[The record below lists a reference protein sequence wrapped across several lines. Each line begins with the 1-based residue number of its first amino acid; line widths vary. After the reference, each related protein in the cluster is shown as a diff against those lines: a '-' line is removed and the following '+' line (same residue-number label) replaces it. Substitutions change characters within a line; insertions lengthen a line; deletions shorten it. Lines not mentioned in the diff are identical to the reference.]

1 MSQPQPPRY
10 VCRSCGQPIQWSMTE
25 RGRRMPVDLEP
36 NDAGNILLQHRQGDV
51 PLAVY
56 LNEVEKKKLID
67 ALDGRLQRH
76 RLFTSHFVTCKD
88 ADKWRNKKGGK

>member
-1 MSQPQPPRY
+1 
-10 VCRSCGQPIQWSMTE
+10 MTE

-36 NDAGNILLQHRQGDV
+36 SDAGNILLQHRQGDV

-56 LNEVEKKKLID
+56 LNEKEKLQLID

-76 RLFTSHFVTCKD
+76 RLFTSHFVTCEH
-88 ADKWRNKKGGK
+88 AANWRKKGGK